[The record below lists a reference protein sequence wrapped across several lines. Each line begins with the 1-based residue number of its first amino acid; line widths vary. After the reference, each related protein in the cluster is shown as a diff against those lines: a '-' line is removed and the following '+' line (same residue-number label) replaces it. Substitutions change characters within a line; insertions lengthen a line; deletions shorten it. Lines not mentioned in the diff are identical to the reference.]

1 VASSVPMVTDFCDHG
16 NKPWS
21 SIKKKVWRSRYFK
34 KKNPVHPHKLKEI
47 NLHYKIL
54 VIWLKLTPARRRPH
68 T

>member
-1 VASSVPMVTDFCDHG
+1 VNTVT
-16 NKPWS
+16 NLEVQQ
-21 SIKKKVWRSRYFK
+21 KKVWRSRHFS
-34 KKNPVHPHKLKEI
+34 KKNPVHPYKLKEI